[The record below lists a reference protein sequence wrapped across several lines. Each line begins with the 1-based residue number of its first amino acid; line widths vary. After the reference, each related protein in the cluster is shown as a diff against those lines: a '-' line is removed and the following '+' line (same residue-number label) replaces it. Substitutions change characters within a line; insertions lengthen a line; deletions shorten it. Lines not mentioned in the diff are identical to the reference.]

1 MQLSHVKTEFNQ
13 LPYEAQLERLSA
25 LARRAITHYGL
36 DDATVS
42 LLNYTNNAVFKVE
55 AQSGVMILR
64 LYRAGLRPLTA
75 IQSEL
80 MWLSELAEKG
90 VHVPAPIGEIYTG
103 ELEHEAS
110 PVYCTLTTR
119 LEGEPLTY
127 AQMTDDHIRAI
138 GRFIGQLHTI
148 ASGFTPSADFSRSRL
163 DYEGLFGDD
172 SPYNPKDG
180 ASIFTDEQKAV
191 MEQVQTRVKATFDY
205 LGQTA
210 DTFGLIHADF
220 IPQNMVWDGMKLGA
234 IDFEYCGYGYYLY
247 DLAPMLW
254 MNRNEPNYDHLRLML
269 WDGYNEIRPQ
279 PKNWMN
285 TLPTFVAARHVAS
298 CRWIAGNLSNPSVRA
313 RAHQVIAERVEEM
326 KSFLMQPN
334 DLIKGE

>member
-25 LARRAITHYGL
+25 LATRAIAHYGF
-36 DDATVS
+36 DDATFS
-42 LLNYTNNAVFKVE
+42 LVNYTNNAVFKVE
-55 AQSGVMILR
+55 APSGVYILR
-64 LYRAGLRPLTA
+64 LYRAGLRPLSA

-80 MWLSELAEKG
+80 MWLSALAENG
-90 VHVPAPIGEIYTG
+90 VCVPAPIGEIYTG
-103 ELEHEAS
+103 ELEDEAL

-138 GRFIGQLHTI
+138 GQFIGQLHTVATTFI
-148 ASGFTPSADFSRSRL
+148 APADFSRPRL

-172 SPYNPKDG
+172 SPYNPKEG
-180 ASIFTDEQKAV
+180 ASIFTDEQKMV
-191 MEQVQTRVKATFDY
+191 MKQVQDRVKETFDF

-210 DTFGLIHADF
+210 ETFGLIHADF

-254 MNRNEPNYDHLRLML
+254 MNRNEPNYDHLRLTL
-269 WDGYNEIRPQ
+269 WDGYNQVRPQ
-279 PKNWMN
+279 SENMMK
-285 TLPTFVAARHVAS
+285 TLQTFVAARHIAS

>member
-25 LARRAITHYGL
+25 LATRAIAHYGF
-36 DDATVS
+36 DDVTFS
-42 LLNYTNNAVFKVE
+42 LVNYTNNAVFKVE
-55 AQSGVMILR
+55 APDGVYILR
-64 LYRAGLRPLTA
+64 LYRAGLRPLIA

-80 MWLSELAEKG
+80 MWLSALAQHG
-90 VHVPAPIGEIYTG
+90 IHVPTPIGEIYTG
-103 ELEHEAS
+103 ELEDEAL

-138 GRFIGQLHTI
+138 GRFIGQLHTV
-148 ASGFTPSADFSRSRL
+148 ASTFITPADFSRPRL

-180 ASIFTDEQKAV
+180 ASIFTDEQKVV
-191 MEQVQTRVKATFDY
+191 MKHVQDRVKETFDF

-210 DTFGLIHADF
+210 ETFGLIHADF

-234 IDFEYCGYGYYLY
+234 IDFEYCGYGYYVY

-254 MNRNEPNYDHLRLML
+254 MNRNEPSYDHLRLTL
-269 WDGYNEIRPQ
+269 WDGYTQVRPQ
-279 PKNWMN
+279 PEKMMK
-285 TLPTFVAARHVAS
+285 TLQTFVAARHVAS